1 MWCFSCVFHLLFLQG
16 HCSFKNIHWIG
27 TCLWTAM
34 TEICRDQGSYLPVV
48 ISSIS
53 KPAAR
58 LGCFHTLLGTI
69 SEFIPIHTTPL
80 KCLQIA
86 LIPVNN
92 NLIKACREVNEAWQ
106 DWKKNSISTSL
117 PSVYVV
123 SNAELWPRKSHEL
136 LPQFNNMYST
146 KISRFC
152 IVLFDSPLLH
162 ILPWK

>member
-1 MWCFSCVFHLLFLQG
+1 MEIWCFSCVFHLLFLQG
-16 HCSFKNIHWIG
+16 HCSFKNIYWIG
-27 TCLWTAM
+27 TRLNTNDWNL
-34 TEICRDQGSYLPVV
+34 RGSGSYLPVV

-69 SEFIPIHTTPL
+69 SEFILIHTTPL

-106 DWKKNSISTSL
+106 DWKKNSISSSL

-123 SNAELWPRKSHEL
+123 PNTELWPRKSHEP

-146 KISRFC
+146 KISYCF
-152 IVLFDSPLLH
+152 VWFSSLH